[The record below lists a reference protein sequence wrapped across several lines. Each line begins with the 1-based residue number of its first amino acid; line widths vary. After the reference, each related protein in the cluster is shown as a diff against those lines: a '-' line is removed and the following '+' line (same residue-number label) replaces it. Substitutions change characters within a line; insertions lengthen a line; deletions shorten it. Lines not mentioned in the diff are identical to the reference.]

1 MLMSVVQI
9 HLSPPYANPCWRC
22 QQGFFLV
29 FCLSFFATICRYHQH
44 VSDGFCSIFK
54 QFTDMTNAWVQRI
67 ILVATCLGGWLLAG
81 ALWENHPV
89 WAVLCLLMP
98 VVITPLILGI
108 QCIWSAR
115 ANRSDPSPRAKMG
128 QWLRA
133 WWAEWGIAMRVF
145 CWWQPFRHRAV
156 TDHLQP
162 TAGKRGMVL
171 VHGFFCNR
179 ALWTHWMQ
187 RLHAQGRVFVAV
199 DLEPAYGS
207 IDEYAQIL
215 EQAIAQVEKATGLP
229 PVLVGHSM
237 GGLAIRAWVAR
248 FVGKTGQLSRVSR
261 IITQGTPHQGT
272 LIANLSHTFNGSQMR
287 VASAWLSNNALQLP
301 DDFAKKITCF
311 YSNCDNIVFPA
322 STATW
327 PGADNQLIEGRA
339 HVELAFVKQVQQA
352 CWAYLES

>member
-1 MLMSVVQI
+1 
-9 HLSPPYANPCWRC
+9 
-22 QQGFFLV
+22 
-29 FCLSFFATICRYHQH
+29 
-44 VSDGFCSIFK
+44 
-54 QFTDMTNAWVQRI
+54 MTNAWVQRI
-67 ILVATCLGGWLLAG
+67 IIGATCLGWWLLAG
-81 ALWENHPV
+81 WLWESHLV

-98 VVITPLILGI
+98 VVITPLVLGI
-108 QCIWSAR
+108 QCIWSAL
-115 ANRSDPSPRAKMG
+115 ANRSDPSPRANTG

-156 TDHLQP
+156 TDYLQP
-162 TAGKRGMVL
+162 TPGQRGMVL

-187 RLHAQGRVFVAV
+187 RLHAQGRVFMAV

-207 IDEYAQIL
+207 IDDYAQIL
-215 EQAIAQVEKATGLP
+215 EQAITQVEKATGLP

-261 IITQGTPHQGT
+261 IITQGTPHHGT
-272 LIANLSHTFNGSQMR
+272 LIANASHTLNGSQMR
-287 VASAWLSNNALQLP
+287 VASAWLSNNELQLP
-301 DDFAKKITCF
+301 NDFAKKITCF

-322 STATW
+322 SVATW

-339 HVELAFVKQVQQA
+339 HVELAFVNQVQQA